1 MRFTERLRMYWD
13 DLFYPAL
20 VERLETDL
28 LMARSDIQQMKL
40 DKDATI
46 AELRA
51 EKAQLSAKCMLYE
64 SNINLRVGISPASK
78 RLELPHFAD
87 FSSPPPKTRWQME
100 SDAHDARMAKEREEE
115 DAAKAKAAKGV

>member
-1 MRFTERLRMYWD
+1 MRFTEKLRMYWD

-87 FSSPPPKTRWQME
+87 FSSPSPKTRWQME

>member
-1 MRFTERLRMYWD
+1 MRFAESIRTFWD
-13 DLFYPAL
+13 DLFYSAL

-28 LMARSDIQQMKL
+28 LMARADLQQLRQDRDQVIADFRL
-40 DKDATI
+40 DKNIMAAKI
-46 AELRA
+46 A
-51 EKAQLSAKCMLYE
+51 MYE

-100 SDAHDARMAKEREEE
+100 SDAHDAKMAKEREEE

>member
-1 MRFTERLRMYWD
+1 MRFTEKLRMYWD

-51 EKAQLSAKCMLYE
+51 EKAQLSAT
-64 SNINLRVGISPASK
+64 SPLRRFQFP
-78 RLELPHFAD
+78 
-87 FSSPPPKTRWQME
+87 
-100 SDAHDARMAKEREEE
+100 
-115 DAAKAKAAKGV
+115 AAKNALANGK